1 MKPGSSFFP
10 LILSYAAM
18 MALAISINLAP
29 VLLTTLAKEFNDLT
43 DGQLGFIGAVIF
55 TGLVSAIFFTGP
67 IVDRLPAHGP
77 KLIAITG
84 NVLIAVG
91 LGMLGVAHSYMSLL
105 VAFFVM
111 GFGAGTLDM
120 VLSPIVAALQPDRR
134 TVAMNLL
141 HSFYCF
147 GAVVTIL
154 IGSVALHGGVSW
166 RHVAFA
172 LILLPALVAGGFV
185 VAGIPQLVPEGE
197 ARLGVRC
204 LVRERFFLLALAAI
218 FLGGATEISMAYW
231 LPTYAEREL
240 HFAKFHADQAFLG
253 FCLAMGIGRIAIGIL
268 GIRLSAIPLM
278 LWCCVLTT
286 GLFLAGSF
294 LPVPMFALVACI
306 LAGLTGSALW
316 PSTLAVAAD
325 RFPTGGA
332 TMFGVLAAMGNFGG
346 IVMPWLS
353 GIIADHSTL
362 ALGLAASAACPA
374 MMIVTLLMMQKMGVH
389 SHVTAP
395 TAHDHY

>member
-1 MKPGSSFFP
+1 
-10 LILSYAAM
+10 M

-29 VLLTTLAKEFNDLT
+29 VLLTTLSREFHGLT
-43 DGQLGFIGAVIF
+43 AEQLGRIGAVIF
-55 TGLVSAIFFTGP
+55 LGLVSAIAFTGP
-67 IVDRLPAHGP
+67 IVDRLPTHGP
-77 KLIAITG
+77 KLIAISG
-84 NVLIAVG
+84 NLLIAAG
-91 LGMLGVAHSYMSLL
+91 LALLGIATTYNAVLL
-105 VAFFVM
+105 AVFIM

-120 VLSPIVAALQPDRR
+120 VLSPIVAALRPDRR

-154 IGSVALHGGVSW
+154 VGSLALYANVPW
-166 RHVAFA
+166 RHTA
-172 LILLPALVAGGFV
+172 LLLIPLPALVSLGFITV
-185 VAGIPQLVPEGE
+185 QIPCLIPDGE
-197 ARLGVRC
+197 QRLRLRSLARQK
-204 LVRERFFLLALAAI
+204 FFLLALIAI

-240 HFAKFHADQAFLG
+240 HFPKLHSDFAFLA

-268 GIRLSAIPLM
+268 GIRLRAIPLM
-278 LWCCVLTT
+278 LVCCILTT
-286 GLFLAGSF
+286 ALFLAGSF
-294 LPVPMFALVACI
+294 LPSPALALAACI

-332 TMFGVLAAMGNFGG
+332 TMFGILAAMGNFGG

-353 GIIADHSTL
+353 GLIADHSTL
-362 ALGLAASAACPA
+362 SLGLATSAACPA
-374 MMIVTLLMMQKMGVH
+374 LMIPLLLLMGRMGTHPHAISNFPV
-389 SHVTAP
+389 AF
-395 TAHDHY
+395 DQY